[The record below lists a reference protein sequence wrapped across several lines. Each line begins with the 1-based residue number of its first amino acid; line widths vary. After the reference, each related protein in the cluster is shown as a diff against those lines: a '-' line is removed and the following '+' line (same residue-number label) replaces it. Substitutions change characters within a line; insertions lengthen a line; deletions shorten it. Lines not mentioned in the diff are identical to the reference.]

1 MDYAILTKETDRT
14 FSLKNIKMTETII
27 PETIV
32 IAIEYRNQK
41 GCLMETLKYA
51 ILGLLMKKDMT
62 GYELTKEFNSALF
75 EFWNASHSQIYPKL
89 KALTKEGLIE
99 YHIEITGTVLE
110 KKVYTIT
117 ENGKK
122 AFKKWE
128 ETLYP
133 MPSLP
138 KDEFRLQLFF
148 SHLASPEFRIQLL
161 HDQLSQHLDRLQY
174 LKEDMEKF
182 TTTPPADDELFTD
195 YLVLSGGIARE
206 EAMCDWLKE
215 CIRLCKN
222 RP

>member
-1 MDYAILTKETDRT
+1 MLSFFLALT
-14 FSLKNIKMTETII
+14 
-27 PETIV
+27 
-32 IAIEYRNQK
+32 
-41 GCLMETLKYA
+41 
-51 ILGLLMKKDMT
+51 
-62 GYELTKEFNSALF
+62 
-75 EFWNASHSQIYPKL
+75 
-89 KALTKEGLIE
+89 LTKEGLIE

-117 ENGKK
+117 DAGKE

-161 HDQLSQHLDRLQY
+161 QDQLSQHLDRLDY

-182 TTTPPADDELFTD
+182 TVLPPVDDELFTD

-206 EAMCDWLKE
+206 EAMCDWLKN
-215 CIRLCKN
+215 CIRLCKS
-222 RP
+222 RSTL

>member
-1 MDYAILTKETDRT
+1 MFVSIYFYICWNKRQIYAILTKETHI
-14 FSLKNIKMTETII
+14 LKNRLTIERMYHGNTKI
-27 PETIV
+27 CNPRITDEK
-32 IAIEYRNQK
+32 RH
-41 GCLMETLKYA
+41 
-51 ILGLLMKKDMT
+51 
-62 GYELTKEFNSALF
+62 ELTKEFNSALF

-117 ENGKK
+117 DAGKE

-148 SHLASPEFRIQLL
+148 SH
-161 HDQLSQHLDRLQY
+161 QLSQHLDRLDY

-182 TTTPPADDELFTD
+182 TVLPPVDDELFTD

-206 EAMCDWLKE
+206 EAMCDWLKN
-215 CIRLCKN
+215 CIRLCKS
-222 RP
+222 RSTL

>member
-1 MDYAILTKETDRT
+1 M
-14 FSLKNIKMTETII
+14 
-27 PETIV
+27 
-32 IAIEYRNQK
+32 
-41 GCLMETLKYA
+41 GTLKYA
-51 ILGLLMKKDMT
+51 ILGLLNKKEMT
-62 GYELTKEFNSALF
+62 GYELSKEFESTLF
-75 EFWNASHSQIYPKL
+75 EFWTASHSQIYPKL

-117 ENGKK
+117 DAGKE
-122 AFKKWE
+122 AFQKWE

-148 SHLASPEFRIQLL
+148 SHLVSPEFRIQLL
-161 HDQLSQHLDRLQY
+161 QDQLSQHLDRLDY

-182 TTTPPADDELFTD
+182 TTLPPVDDELFTD

-206 EAMCDWLKE
+206 EAMCDWLKN
-215 CIRLCKN
+215 CIRLCKS
-222 RP
+222 RSTL

>member
-1 MDYAILTKETDRT
+1 
-14 FSLKNIKMTETII
+14 
-27 PETIV
+27 
-32 IAIEYRNQK
+32 
-41 GCLMETLKYA
+41 METLKYA

-117 ENGKK
+117 DAGKE

-161 HDQLSQHLDRLQY
+161 HDQLSQHLDLLQY
-174 LKEDMEKF
+174 PYFQESGTAPPRQIPSCRFRLHHGPLHRYKVPFFFPAAALPDALHSQALLQYKEDMKMQ
-182 TTTPPADDELFTD
+182 TWND
-195 YLVLSGGIARE
+195 
-206 EAMCDWLKE
+206 
-215 CIRLCKN
+215 
-222 RP
+222 

>member
-1 MDYAILTKETDRT
+1 
-14 FSLKNIKMTETII
+14 
-27 PETIV
+27 
-32 IAIEYRNQK
+32 
-41 GCLMETLKYA
+41 METLKYA

-117 ENGKK
+117 DAGKRSIPKNGKRRSIRCRLFPK
-122 AFKKWE
+122 MNSVYSFSFPI
-128 ETLYP
+128 L
-133 MPSLP
+133 LP
-138 KDEFRLQLFF
+138 Q
-148 SHLASPEFRIQLL
+148 EFRIQLL
-161 HDQLSQHLDRLQY
+161 QDQLSQHLDRLDY

-182 TTTPPADDELFTD
+182 TVLPPVDDELFTD

-206 EAMCDWLKE
+206 EAMCDWLKN
-215 CIRLCKN
+215 CIRLCKS
-222 RP
+222 RSTL

>member
-1 MDYAILTKETDRT
+1 
-14 FSLKNIKMTETII
+14 
-27 PETIV
+27 
-32 IAIEYRNQK
+32 
-41 GCLMETLKYA
+41 METLKYA

-117 ENGKK
+117 DAGKE

-138 KDEFRLQLFF
+138 KDEFRLLPRN
-148 SHLASPEFRIQLL
+148 SVYNCCRI
-161 HDQLSQHLDRLQY
+161 S
-174 LKEDMEKF
+174 
-182 TTTPPADDELFTD
+182 
-195 YLVLSGGIARE
+195 
-206 EAMCDWLKE
+206 
-215 CIRLCKN
+215 
-222 RP
+222 

>member
-1 MDYAILTKETDRT
+1 
-14 FSLKNIKMTETII
+14 
-27 PETIV
+27 
-32 IAIEYRNQK
+32 
-41 GCLMETLKYA
+41 METLKYA

-117 ENGKK
+117 DAGKE

-148 SHLASPEFRIQLL
+148 SHLASPEFRIQ
-161 HDQLSQHLDRLQY
+161 SVSYTHLTLPTNSR
-174 LKEDMEKF
+174 
-182 TTTPPADDELFTD
+182 
-195 YLVLSGGIARE
+195 V
-206 EAMCDWLKE
+206 
-215 CIRLCKN
+215 
-222 RP
+222 

>member
-1 MDYAILTKETDRT
+1 
-14 FSLKNIKMTETII
+14 
-27 PETIV
+27 
-32 IAIEYRNQK
+32 
-41 GCLMETLKYA
+41 METLKYA

-117 ENGKK
+117 DAGKE

-138 KDEFRLQLFF
+138 KDEFR
-148 SHLASPEFRIQLL
+148 IQLL
-161 HDQLSQHLDRLQY
+161 QDQLSQHLDRLDY

-182 TTTPPADDELFTD
+182 TVLPPVDDELFTD

-206 EAMCDWLKE
+206 EAMCDWLKN
-215 CIRLCKN
+215 CIRLCKS
-222 RP
+222 RSTL

>member
-1 MDYAILTKETDRT
+1 
-14 FSLKNIKMTETII
+14 
-27 PETIV
+27 
-32 IAIEYRNQK
+32 
-41 GCLMETLKYA
+41 METLKYA

-117 ENGKK
+117 DAGKE

-161 HDQLSQHLDRLQY
+161 QDQLSQHLDRLDY

-182 TTTPPADDELFTD
+182 AKVYYTADQMLMHMRIKNKED
-195 YLVLSGGIARE
+195 YNHPKYSAEFLE
-206 EAMCDWLKE
+206 EKE
-215 CIRLCKN
+215 DDYYKEIRKANHDYYSDLYAN
-222 RP
+222 DSSAQWD

>member
-1 MDYAILTKETDRT
+1 
-14 FSLKNIKMTETII
+14 
-27 PETIV
+27 
-32 IAIEYRNQK
+32 
-41 GCLMETLKYA
+41 METLKYA
-51 ILGLLMKKDMT
+51 ILGLLMKTDMT

-117 ENGKK
+117 DAGKE

-161 HDQLSQHLDRLQY
+161 QDQLSQHLDRLDY

-182 TTTPPADDELFTD
+182 TTLPPVDDELFTD

-206 EAMCDWLKE
+206 EAMCDWLKN
-215 CIRLCKN
+215 CIRLCN
-222 RP
+222 SRSTL